1 MRSRHSSGS
10 SGLKLKS
17 VTSDNENVVA
27 LPPLLAKLSNTPVL
41 RSELPSGFTRATVS
55 DLPADA
61 RYHTLGAVRI
71 DFRNAHTSESASYAL
86 FKSSTQADAF
96 ARVEEN
102 VKTGGLFRI
111 AVAPVG
117 RIVVGVTASTRA
129 QANALLQLAVA
140 HLRRSEA

>member
-1 MRSRHSSGS
+1 
-10 SGLKLKS
+10 LL
-17 VTSDNENVVA
+17 TSDKEKVVA
-27 LPPLLAKLSNTPVL
+27 LPPLLAKLSHTPVL
-41 RSELPSGFTRATVS
+41 RSEMPSGFTRAAVS
-55 DLPADA
+55 ELPVDA

-71 DFRNAHTSESASYAL
+71 DFKNARTSESASYAL
-86 FKSSTQADAF
+86 FKDSAQADAF

-117 RIVVGVTASTRA
+117 RIVVGVTASTAA
-129 QANALLQLAVA
+129 QARVLLRLALA